1 MVEGCAGAG
10 QLAGLLAT
18 PTIATAGREE
28 PGKAENWGQ
37 DQPPFRDTPKP
48 VLGFTASVLGFVAA
62 ALGFVVS
69 ALGLGRGGAL
79 FFSKRKIGS

>member
-18 PTIATAGREE
+18 PAIAAAGSEE

-48 VLGFTASVLGFVAA
+48 VLGFTASALGFVAA
-62 ALGFVVS
+62 ALGFVAS
-69 ALGLGRGGAL
+69 ALGLGGGGA
-79 FFSKRKIGS
+79 FSKRKIGS